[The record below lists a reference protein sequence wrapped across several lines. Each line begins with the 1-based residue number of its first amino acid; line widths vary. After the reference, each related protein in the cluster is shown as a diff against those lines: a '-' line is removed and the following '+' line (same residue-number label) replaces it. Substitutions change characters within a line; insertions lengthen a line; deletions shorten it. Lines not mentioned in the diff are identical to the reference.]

1 MPIPA
6 EFAPMLGPAAAVGT
20 SVLWTCS
27 TLLFSTASRRL
38 GATIVNVV
46 RIWLALV
53 FVVIAQRLIGGSW
66 LPTGDP
72 TQFAWLIASGF
83 LGVCIGDQA
92 LLSAYVLIGP
102 RLSAMVTTTAPLMA
116 AAFGIAMLGER
127 ISPIAGV
134 GMIMTLGGVVWV
146 VLERSPDAT
155 QTTASRRWLGIALAT
170 LSAACQAAGMLM
182 SKKGIGH
189 GWLPREQ
196 HLDPLAASMIRIAAA
211 AVCVMPLLAIRTM
224 RSKPTAV
231 EHPPGTPSA
240 STAWTCAVIGAV
252 VGPFL
257 GMTLSLVAA
266 DLIPIG
272 IAQTLC
278 SLSPIFIL
286 PALAFIQRERISIRA
301 VLGAMLSVAG
311 GAMLFLSRP

>member
-1 MPIPA
+1 MVIPDSL
-6 EFAPMLGPAAAVGT
+6 APMIGSAAAVGT
-20 SVLWTCS
+20 SILWTCS

-53 FVVIAQRLIGGSW
+53 LLIVAQRIFGGSW
-66 LPTGDP
+66 IPPGQSMQYT
-72 TQFAWLIASGF
+72 WLIVSGF

-92 LLSAYVLIGP
+92 LLTAYILIGP

-116 AAFGIAMLGER
+116 AAFGVAMLGEH

-134 GMIMTLGGVVWV
+134 GMVMTIGGVVWV
-146 VLERSPDAT
+146 VLERSPDST
-155 QTTASRRWLGIALAT
+155 QTTPSRRWLGIALAT
-170 LSAACQAAGMLM
+170 VSAACQAAGMLL

-196 HLDPLAASMIRIAAA
+196 HLDPLAASTIRVAAA
-211 AVCVMPLLAIRTM
+211 AVFVMPLLAYRAF
-224 RSKPTAV
+224 RARPVANQHPT
-231 EHPPGTPSA
+231 GTPSV

-252 VGPFL
+252 VGPFM

-286 PALAFIQRERISIRA
+286 PALAVLHRERVSVRA
-301 VLGAMLSVAG
+301 VLGAVLSVSG
-311 GAMLFLSRP
+311 GALLFLSRA